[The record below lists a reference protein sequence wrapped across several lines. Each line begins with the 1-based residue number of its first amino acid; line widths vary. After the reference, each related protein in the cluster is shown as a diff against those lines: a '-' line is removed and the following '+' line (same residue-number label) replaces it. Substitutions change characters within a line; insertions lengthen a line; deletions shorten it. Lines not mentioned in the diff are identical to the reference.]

1 MYNPQSLPM
10 STISRLIVWIVFL
23 TFSILIL
30 QRCQPASPLDIT
42 ATATSVVRPLLVDT
56 SLLDS
61 IIYLRKNEKTEV
73 LNDLILMLKGQKK
86 EHDPTLAF
94 AIYQRGII
102 EYFAYNY
109 RGASQYYQDALWRYE
124 KNNAPSDFST
134 ICRLYRNLSSCFY
147 YGGESFD
154 STYYYINNGIRK
166 VEQYPDSL
174 LEDKTLIGLYQWAGF
189 VNNKLGDLASAS
201 DFLRMGVDL
210 CKQGRGD
217 YKICGPTFMSYAWTL
232 MDQNKLDSALFYSEQ
247 AEDKMLS
254 YSNKFNYHDSTYL
267 SDIYNNRFEIYTKRN
282 EHQKALDVQKKSL
295 AINQKI
301 RPKSRYVAINY
312 NNIGYIYRHE
322 GKPNLARKYLHKS
335 LKINKTDSAF
345 LYMAKNLE
353 ILADVAIYEGKD
365 VQALQYLEEAL
376 SYFFPNP
383 HHLPIIAASNKSE
396 LSLPMSQRARTL
408 YRLHQKQPKVYPLS
422 DVLIAYEQ
430 VDSLVSAL
438 QYTVRSEESKVL
450 VIENLKPVY
459 EELIGICE
467 SKWQTTND
475 QAFLNKAFK
484 YLERTKALVLRERQ
498 HKGQFIKQ
506 SIGKKYQERER
517 QLIGNLS
524 HLRGE
529 LQNGDNTKER
539 SFQLL
544 NQIQRLQLGLKH
556 YHDSLFHHSKPYEN
570 YLSKA
575 EDEISKEIQQSL
587 DKDKIVLDYFVGEHS
602 VFVGT
607 MTAQGMDIQQLAVS
621 PMVLAEQIQ
630 QLVAGLDRSG
640 TSMGLKAEE
649 RIQLDEQYRATAFW
663 LYQQLIEPL
672 QIDPR
677 YTSLTIIPD
686 GVLSFLPFAALLTEE
701 ENIPEDYG
709 AYAYLIKE
717 KRINQQFSLAIWY
730 DNLGREYPVRKDML
744 AIAPSQS
751 GNRSISSLGK
761 SSLKFSSLR
770 YNEDEVGF
778 LSKRYGAKVLQ
789 GEDASRKGVEQL
801 ISDYQVIHFA
811 GHAYADIN
819 DPYQSFLVF
828 DVEHTEREREELLS
842 LEELEQL
849 ELKANLVVLSAC
861 QTADGDLA
869 KGEGVISLSRAATL
883 AGAKSVISS
892 LWLINQQ
899 SKVELFHRF
908 YAHIADGLPKDE
920 ALQRAQ
926 LEYIQQENNNR
937 HPYHWAGV
945 VNMGNTEPISLSKS
959 SVWSK
964 MLSKN

>member
-1 MYNPQSLPM
+1 
-10 STISRLIVWIVFL
+10 
-23 TFSILIL
+23 
-30 QRCQPASPLDIT
+30 
-42 ATATSVVRPLLVDT
+42 
-56 SLLDS
+56 
-61 IIYLRKNEKTEV
+61 V
-73 LNDLILMLKGQKK
+73 LKDQHQLE
-86 EHDPTLAF
+86 EHDPTLAY
-94 AIYQRGII
+94 AIYRRGVM
-102 EYFAYNY
+102 EFRVRNY
-109 RGASQYYQDALWRYE
+109 RIASEYYLDALWRYE
-124 KNNAPSDFST
+124 KNNAPEDFNT
-134 ICRLYRNLSSCFY
+134 ICKLYRNISNCHY
-147 YGGESFD
+147 YHGEFPD
-154 STYYYINNGIRK
+154 STYYYIEQGIHK
-166 VEQYPDSL
+166 LQQYPDSL
-174 LEDKTLIGLYQWAGF
+174 LQDDTVLGLYQWAGF
-189 VNNKLGDLASAS
+189 VNNELGDLASAI
-201 DFLRMGVDL
+201 DFLKMGVAL
-210 CKQGRGD
+210 CKQDRGRN
-217 YKICGPTFMSYAWTL
+217 KTRSRLLMTYALTL
-232 MDQNKLDSALFYSEQ
+232 MDYNKLDSALLYSRE
-247 AEDKMLS
+247 AERTILAQPDVLD
-254 YSNKFNYHDSTYL
+254 YYDSTYL
-267 SDIYNNRFEIYTKRN
+267 SDIYTNRFEIYTKRN
-282 EHQKALDVQKKSL
+282 EYQKALEVQKKSL

-301 RPKSRYVAINY
+301 RPESEYVAINY
-312 NNIGYIYRHE
+312 NNIGYIYTH
-322 GKPNLARKYLHKS
+322 GRKLNRAKNYLHKS
-335 LKINKTDSAF
+335 LQINEANKSSF
-345 LYMAKNLE
+345 YMAKNLE

-365 VQALQYLEEAL
+365 VQALQYLNEAL
-376 SYFFPNP
+376 VHFSPNP
-383 HHLPIIAASNKSE
+383 HQLPIIAASHKGE
-396 LSLPMSQRARTL
+396 LGLPMSQRARTL
-408 YRLHQKQPKVYPLS
+408 YRLHQQAPQLYDLS
-422 DVLIAYEQ
+422 DVLVAYEQ

-438 QYTVRSEESKVL
+438 QYTVRSEQSKVL
-450 VIENLKPVY
+450 AIEKLKPIY
-459 EELIGICE
+459 EDLIAICE
-467 SKWQTTND
+467 SRWQTTND
-475 QAFLNKAFK
+475 PTFLKKAFS
-484 YLERTKALVLRERQ
+484 YLERSKALVLRERQ
-498 HKGQFIKQ
+498 QKAQLIKRNTG
-506 SIGKKYQERER
+506 GKYLEQER
-517 QLIGNLS
+517 QLVGNL
-524 HLRGE
+524 LR
-529 LQNGDNTKER
+529 LQGQLQTGGHTKDE
-539 SFQLL
+539 SVQLL
-544 NQIQRLQLGLKH
+544 NQIQRQELSLKT
-556 YHDSLFHHSKPYEN
+556 YRDSLYQNVAFYEN
-570 YLSKA
+570 YLPKTDHEMS
-575 EDEISKEIQQSL
+575 SVIQETL
-587 DKDKIVLDYFVGEHS
+587 GKDKIVLDYFVGEHS

-621 PMVLAEQIQ
+621 PIVLADRVQ
-630 QLVAGLDRSG
+630 QLRVGLDRSG

-649 RIQLDEQYRATAFW
+649 RIQLDEQYRAIAFW

-686 GVLSFLPFAALLTEE
+686 GVLSFLPFAALLTQE
-701 ENIPEDYG
+701 ENNSEGYVSYP
-709 AYAYLIKE
+709 YLIKK

-926 LEYIQQENNNR
+926 LEYIKQEHNNR
-937 HPYHWAGV
+937 HPYYWAGV
-945 VNMGNTEPISLSKS
+945 VNMGNAEPISLSKS
-959 SVWSK
+959 SGWSK